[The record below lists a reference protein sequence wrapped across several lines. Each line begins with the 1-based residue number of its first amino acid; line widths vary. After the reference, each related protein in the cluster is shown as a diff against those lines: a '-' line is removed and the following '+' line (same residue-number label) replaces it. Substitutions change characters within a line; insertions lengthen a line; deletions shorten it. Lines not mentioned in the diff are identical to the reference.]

1 MGRGR
6 REREQKSN
14 QEERLGRRRRKK
26 KKKKQG
32 WGREKNARACAQH
45 PPSGLCAPMGVERWG
60 NVGEG
65 GGEDRGNRGKTND
78 QWRRSR
84 ERFFPPLS
92 WSSLSTAAR
101 PKRKH
106 SEMKR
111 PHSTDLGRGREGAL
125 EV

>member
-32 WGREKNARACAQH
+32 WGREKNARVCAQH

-65 GGEDRGNRGKTND
+65 GGGIEEIEGKQMIN
-78 QWRRSR
+78 
-84 ERFFPPLS
+84 
-92 WSSLSTAAR
+92 
-101 PKRKH
+101 
-106 SEMKR
+106 
-111 PHSTDLGRGREGAL
+111 GGGREKVFPSSFLVFPLHRSSPKTEAL
-125 EV
+125 GNEKASLD

>member
-14 QEERLGRRRRKK
+14 QEERLGRRRRRR
-26 KKKKQG
+26 KKKQG
-32 WGREKNARACAQH
+32 WGREKNVRACAQH

-65 GGEDRGNRGKTND
+65 GGGIEEIEGKQMINGGG
-78 QWRRSR
+78 R
-84 ERFFPPLS
+84 EKGFFPPLS

-111 PHSTDLGRGREGAL
+111 PHSTEGRGGS
-125 EV
+125 